1 MMLWIKHNWHRVL
14 AHIAALAPL
23 MVWAVGYLRGELAVD
38 PVRFLML
45 RTGLVGLILLLAA
58 LSCTPVNTLFGWR
71 QAIQIRR
78 PLGLYAFTYITF
90 HLLLYAVYDG
100 ALDMELIWRDLGERP
115 SMAVGLAGFLALV
128 PLALTSTSGWQR
140 RLGKRWRT
148 LHWLVYLA
156 APLSVLHFFWLDRDI
171 KDEPLVYAAVV
182 GALLALRLPPVRRTL
197 VRLRHRLRSPR
208 AGADQRRTT
217 S

>member
-1 MMLWIKHNWHRVL
+1 MPWLKRNWHRVA
-14 AHIAALAPL
+14 AHVAALAPL
-23 MVWAVGYLRGELAVD
+23 LVWVISYLRSGLSVD

-45 RTGLVGLILLLAA
+45 RTGSIGLILLVAA

-71 QAIQIRR
+71 QAVQIRR
-78 PLGLYAFTYITF
+78 PLGLYAFMYITF

-100 ALDMELIWRDLGERP
+100 ALELELIWRDLGERR
-115 SMAVGLAGFLALV
+115 SMAIGLVGFLALL
-128 PLALTSTSGWQR
+128 PLALTSTDGWKR
-140 RLGKRWRT
+140 RLGKHWRT

-171 KDEPLVYAAVV
+171 KNQPLIYAVIV
-182 GALLALRLPPVRRTL
+182 GLLLALRLPPMRRAL
-197 VRLRHRLRSPR
+197 VRLRYRLRSPR
-208 AGADQRRTT
+208 AAADQQRTT